1 MVQSFSTLSEFYTHG
16 FDTVIDVR
24 SPSEFGE
31 DHVPGA
37 INLPVLD
44 DAERAEVGTIY
55 VQDSPFKARKIGA
68 ALVAKNSSIHLRGP
82 LCDHPGEWKP
92 LVYCWRG
99 GQRSGSFTSI
109 LNQIGWRAEVVEGG
123 YRAYRRLVVKALYE
137 DEFRA
142 PVYLIDGNTGTAKTD
157 ILHAFGRLGGQIID
171 LEGLAHHRGSLFGGF
186 GDEQPSQKAFEGAL
200 AKAVHGLDAS
210 RPVLIEAESSK
221 IGERMVPPSIWAAMK
236 DAPRVRISAPLEAR
250 AAYLTRAYCDLTT
263 DPGRLSAVID
273 QLRPFYSAAQIDGWQ
288 AMAQEGNFTR
298 LAGGL
303 MEEHYD
309 PRYRKTDAS
318 SVLSLDL
325 RDLNGGDIEAA
336 AKEILSFL
344 S

>member
-1 MVQSFSTLSEFYTHG
+1 MARSFSSLSEFFTHD

-24 SPSEFGE
+24 SPSEFNE

-44 DAERAEVGTIY
+44 DEERAEVGTIY

-68 ALVAKNSSIHLRGP
+68 ALVAKNASTHLQGP
-82 LCDHPGEWKP
+82 LREHLGDWKP

-109 LNQIGWRAEVVEGG
+109 LSQIGWRAEVVDGG

-142 PVYLIDGNTGTAKTD
+142 PVYLLNGYTGTAKTE
-157 ILHAFGRLGGQIID
+157 ILHAFARLGGQIID

-186 GDEQPSQKAFEGAL
+186 VDEQPSQKAFEGAL
-200 AKAVHGLDAS
+200 AHAIVKLDPS

-221 IGERMVPPSIWAAMK
+221 IGERLVPPSVWAAMK
-236 DAPRVRISAPLEAR
+236 DAPRLQVSATLDAR
-250 AAYLTRAYCDLTT
+250 AAYLTRAYSDLIEDTE
-263 DPGRLSAVID
+263 RLSGVID
-273 QLRPFYSAAQIDGWQ
+273 QLRPFYSAKKIANWL
-288 AMAQEGNFTR
+288 AMAEEGAFAR
-298 LAGGL
+298 LAGVL

-309 PRYRKTDAS
+309 PRYRRTDANHDFS
-318 SVLSLDL
+318 IELEE
-325 RDLNGGDIEAA
+325 LNGGDIERAA
-336 AKEILSFL
+336 QEIFRKLS
-344 S
+344 